1 MADHLTSAASAP
13 IRPDGIS
20 RRTQLRRWL
29 SNRFPNEVVQA
40 YNQAHWR
47 QFVTDVVE
55 RLLTPLLHPTFVW
68 YLIGGVLLLG
78 GVPVAIEF
86 FRFKIEM
93 QQYAA
98 AMAANPT
105 ALPPPPSR
113 QAILTALHTFYPAL
127 AWSSA
132 MQINFADSDHVKK
145 SLRSFAFVVATVAL
159 LLSILMTAARVLFTE
174 TVSLQV
180 GTLGV
185 VLAVFLWWMANAKE
199 QTFRD
204 PDPGQTSQGGSVS
217 VPTSELAGGTSG
229 FEI

>member
-1 MADHLTSAASAP
+1 MKDYEAS
-13 IRPDGIS
+13 IS
-20 RRTQLRRWL
+20 NEIFAQYVRRRRGFRQWL
-29 SNRFPNEVVQA
+29 NGSFPPEVVGA
-40 YNQAHWR
+40 YKEAHWR
-47 QFVTDVVE
+47 HFLRDVVE

-68 YLIGGVLLLG
+68 YLIGGVILLG

-93 QQYAA
+93 QQYVAA
-98 AMAANPT
+98 TTADPAAVIPR
-105 ALPPPPSR
+105 PSK

-132 MQINFADSDHVKK
+132 MQINFADSKEVKK

-174 TVSLQV
+174 TASLQV
-180 GTLGV
+180 GSVGV
-185 VLAVFLWWMANAKE
+185 VLAIFLWWMANAKE

-217 VPTSELAGGTSG
+217 VPTSELAGGTIG
-229 FEI
+229 FKV